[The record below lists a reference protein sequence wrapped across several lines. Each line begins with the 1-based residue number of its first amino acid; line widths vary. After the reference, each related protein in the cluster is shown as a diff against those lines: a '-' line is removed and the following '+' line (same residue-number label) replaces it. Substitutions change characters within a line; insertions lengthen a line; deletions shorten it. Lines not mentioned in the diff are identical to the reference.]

1 MLFTVKTTGVSTM
14 TPNLMKFTFNFSYRN
29 VNYNQVVEETA
40 KKIVDFY
47 KAMKKYAKPT
57 DFKTLRYRVSRET
70 KRIEKG
76 RNDYEYVFSHYQSY
90 QTVHLSLPYDKTI
103 LFTIMQMVS
112 EMGDDAPAFDFSF
125 GLTNESIAELE
136 NECTEKALLL
146 AKEKA
151 EATRKSLGFQTVAYK
166 SASIVE
172 EFETDRFLRSNVQYE
187 CVRSCKM
194 SAEEMAESMDP
205 EDVRVSINV
214 ISEFDIV

>member
-14 TPNLMKFTFNFSYRN
+14 MPNLMKFTFNFSYKN
-29 VNYNQVVEETA
+29 VNYNQVVEDTA
-40 KKIVDFY
+40 KKIVNFSE
-47 KAMKKYAKPT
+47 AMEKYAKAT

-70 KRIEKG
+70 KRIEKS

-90 QTVHLSLPYDKTI
+90 QTVHLSLPYDKLV

-136 NECTEKALLL
+136 NDCTEKALLL

-194 SAEEMAESMDP
+194 STEEMAESMDP
-205 EDVRVSINV
+205 EDVRVEINV